1 MITRCKVCGRP
12 LKNPESIKLGI
23 GPTCLKR
30 IPAIAPVDLA
40 LDDYGPG
47 PLPGKF
53 FEVKHMTELWT
64 IKSLD
69 LNRTLNTEHFDTAEE
84 TQAWIDETESHA
96 EERHIISIGYR
107 NERDPLMDREGFGI
121 PLLLSRQD
129 LADYVFF
136 GEGRPEFAFWI
147 RQVREDG
154 TETELPYAPRLAWDV
169 FHAAKGIPRVSMK
182 RDGQCG
188 PGNQIPVGESELGM
202 TLAVLDILRD
212 EKNYRARNASKEV
225 RA

>member
-1 MITRCKVCGRP
+1 
-12 LKNPESIKLGI
+12 
-23 GPTCLKR
+23 
-30 IPAIAPVDLA
+30 
-40 LDDYGPG
+40 
-47 PLPGKF
+47 
-53 FEVKHMTELWT
+53 MTESWM
-64 IKSLD
+64 IQFLD

-107 NERDPLMDREGFGI
+107 NERDPLMDRDGFGLH
-121 PLLLSRQD
+121 LLLSRKD
-129 LADYVFF
+129 LTDYVVF
-136 GEGRPEFAFWI
+136 GEDRPEFAFWI

-169 FHAAKGIPRVSMK
+169 FHAAKGIQRVSMK